1 MKNKNNKTVIID
13 LGGSIVVPIAGAVNV
28 EFLKNFRA
36 FILKMLKQRFR
47 FIIVVG
53 GGKTARIYQEAA
65 RKLGIVSCG
74 DLDLIGIH
82 ATHINAHLV
91 RSVFCEYAVR
101 GIIDD
106 FRKKIKGDWKI
117 IIASGTR
124 PGWSTDY
131 VSVRL
136 AQKAGVKKIIVASN
150 IDYVYTGDIAKDSA
164 AKPLSEISWKDYRK
178 LISDEWTPGMPSP
191 VDPIA
196 AKFAQKNGI
205 KAIILRGTDLKNLE
219 KSILGKNFIG
229 TLIS

>member
-1 MKNKNNKTVIID
+1 MKYKNNKTIVID
-13 LGGSIVVPIAGAVNV
+13 LGGSIVVPVAGEVNV

-36 FILKMLKQRFR
+36 FILKMIKRNFR

-65 RKLGIVSCG
+65 RKLGIVSCR

-82 ATHINAHLV
+82 ATRINAYLI
-91 RSVFCEYAVR
+91 RSLFYEYATD

-106 FRKKIKGDWKI
+106 FRKKIKGGWKI
-117 IIASGTR
+117 VIVSGTK

-131 VSVRL
+131 VSMRL
-136 AQKAGVKKIIVASN
+136 AERFGIKKVIVASN
-150 IDYVYTGDIAKDSA
+150 IDYVYTGDMKKDPTV
-164 AKPLSEISWKDYRK
+164 KPLFVISWKNYRK

-205 KAIILRGTDLKNLE
+205 EAIVLRGTDLKNLE
-219 KSILGKNFIG
+219 KSIAGQEFIG
-229 TLIS
+229 TIIS

>member
-1 MKNKNNKTVIID
+1 MKNDKKIVIID
-13 LGGSIVVPIAGAVNV
+13 LGGSIVVPVAGEVNV

-36 FILKMLKQRFR
+36 FILKMLKQGFR
-47 FIIVVG
+47 FIIIVG

-65 RKLGIVSCG
+65 RKLGIISCG

-91 RSVFCEYAVR
+91 RSVFCEYAVK

-106 FRKKIKGDWKI
+106 FRKKIEGDWKI
-117 IIASGTR
+117 VIASGTR

-131 VSVRL
+131 VSMRL
-136 AQKAGVKKIIVASN
+136 AQKTGVKKIIVASN
-150 IDYVYTGDIAKDSA
+150 IDYVYTGDIKKDPTVKSF
-164 AKPLSEISWKDYRK
+164 SNISWGNYRK

-196 AKFAQKNGI
+196 AKFAQENGI
-205 KAIILRGTDLKNLE
+205 EAIVLRGTDLKNLE
-219 KSILGKNFIG
+219 KSIAGQEFIG
-229 TLIS
+229 TIIS